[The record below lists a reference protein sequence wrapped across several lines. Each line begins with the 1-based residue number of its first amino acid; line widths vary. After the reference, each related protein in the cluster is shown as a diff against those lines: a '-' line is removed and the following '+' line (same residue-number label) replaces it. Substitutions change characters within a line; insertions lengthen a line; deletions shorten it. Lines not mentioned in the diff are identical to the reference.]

1 MLLIGMLDSPFVRR
15 VAVSMR
21 RLGLSYEHGNWSVG
35 RDFERIRQYNPLVK
49 VPTLVLDDGEVL
61 SESSAILDYLDD
73 LAGPARAL
81 LPPTGA
87 PRRQALQLMVLATG
101 ACEHARD
108 LLYEQSMRPPEKQH
122 EPWSTRRRTQMQGA
136 VAELEKRVGRLAG
149 QPWLLGDALT
159 QADITVGCAFAFL
172 VDTGCIAAPTAYPAL
187 QQHSRRCE
195 QLPEFQATFTPFLAP
210 SPASGGATPP
220 R

>member
-15 VAVSMR
+15 VAISLKL
-21 RLGLSYEHGNWSVG
+21 LGLPHEHGNWSVG

-61 SESSAILDYLDD
+61 SDSAAILDYLDHRV
-73 LAGPARAL
+73 GPEHAL
-81 LPPTGA
+81 LPAGGA
-87 PRRQALQLMVLATG
+87 LRRQALQLMVLATG

-108 LLYEQSMRPPEKQH
+108 LLYERSMRPPEKQH
-122 EPWSTRRRTQMQGA
+122 EPWSERRRTQLLGA
-136 VAELEKRVGRLAG
+136 VAELERRVAALAG
-149 QPWLLGDALT
+149 RPWLLGEALT

-172 VDTGCIAAPTAYPAL
+172 ADAGVVGEPGGFPAL
-187 QQHSRRCE
+187 QQHSRQCE
-195 QLPEFQATFTPFLAP
+195 QLPEFQATFTPFSAP
-210 SPASGGATPP
+210 VPPGSVSTPL